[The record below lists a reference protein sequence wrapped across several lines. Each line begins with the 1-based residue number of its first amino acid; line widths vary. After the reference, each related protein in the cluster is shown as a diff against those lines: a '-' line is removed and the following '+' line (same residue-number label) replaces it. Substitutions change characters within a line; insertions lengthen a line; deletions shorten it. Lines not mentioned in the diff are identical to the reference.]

1 MGLFKAAA
9 PAPSPPASTVGKAE
23 ASEKISKFVAKKK
36 ATSSSSSSGT
46 GPLLDL
52 HGSFSRA
59 ALLTPLRLAFR
70 SDTLTLDD
78 LKRLLCGTGLGLSEE
93 AGAAISDQVTAA
105 YGSSFTIEQ
114 LVSLLVPLKRVQS
127 AQELSESELA
137 LMRRKFEGISDK
149 EGTIEPSQLSRVAA
163 EVPGLHDGPLSSAD
177 CEEIA
182 ARMRHECGGRADL
195 ETLFDMFREQ
205 QSASRAMPTQ
215 QQLSKAFGAFDKAV
229 AGGKGVRGAEKGRV
243 LPLERVRS
251 VVKLHDGPT
260 LKPEVIKLSKA
271 LLEGGA
277 GDVSAKELAK
287 QSKASHDIDVTRLIA
302 LYDEQ
307 LQKALAKE
315 KEAEEKAAAKAQ
327 KVSAKEEKDAHG
339 RGLMGG
345 LFGLGHKSKSSEQ
358 ADAAEAAKLV
368 AEINAKVDAA
378 NEEQGKGGWLG
389 GLFGGDKDSST
400 PQKKTTEP
408 IATTGAPD
416 EPTGK
421 AEAAKP
427 ESVQML

>member
-1 MGLFKAAA
+1 M
-9 PAPSPPASTVGKAE
+9 
-23 ASEKISKFVAKKK
+23 
-36 ATSSSSSSGT
+36 
-46 GPLLDL
+46 LDL

-205 QSASRAMPTQ
+205 QSASHAMPTQ
-215 QQLSKAFGAFDKAV
+215 QQLRPWRLRQGCGRRQGRQARKRAGAAARARAAV
-229 AGGKGVRGAEKGRV
+229 KLRRADAEAGGDQV
-243 LPLERVRS
+243 
-251 VVKLHDGPT
+251 
-260 LKPEVIKLSKA
+260 SKA
-271 LLEGGA
+271 LLEGR

-287 QSKASHDIDVTRLIA
+287 QSKASHDMTLRGSSPCTTSSC
-302 LYDEQ
+302 
-307 LQKALAKE
+307 KGSRKE
-315 KEAEEKAAAKAQ
+315 KEAEEKAAAKA
-327 KVSAKEEKDAHG
+327 
-339 RGLMGG
+339 RR
-345 LFGLGHKSKSSEQ
+345 
-358 ADAAEAAKLV
+358 
-368 AEINAKVDAA
+368 
-378 NEEQGKGGWLG
+378 
-389 GLFGGDKDSST
+389 
-400 PQKKTTEP
+400 
-408 IATTGAPD
+408 
-416 EPTGK
+416 
-421 AEAAKP
+421 
-427 ESVQML
+427 